1 MCAYFPDGHSLEGR
15 RVIRLRDVVA
25 YPLILTA
32 RDSSVRQL
40 LERVLASERLAIT
53 LACEANYMSTAIGL
67 VRAGIGVS
75 ILPESAFD
83 TASSAGVGRKVI
95 STAALTR
102 KVGIVRRR
110 GRSLSPAAEKFAQ
123 ACAEFVAHRAK
134 IWAGAS
140 VERG

>member
-1 MCAYFPDGHSLEGR
+1 
-15 RVIRLRDVVA
+15 
-25 YPLILTA
+25 
-32 RDSSVRQL
+32 L
-40 LERVLASERLAIT
+40 LERVLESERLAIT

-67 VRAGIGVS
+67 VRAGLGVS

-123 ACAEFVAHRAK
+123 VCVEFAARRDRYK
-134 IWAGAS
+134 AGY
-140 VERG
+140 